1 MKNTK
6 GLLTIIISILFLL
19 SSAFSIGNIE
29 PVLHHSLIDFDKKVV
44 SGGPPPDGI
53 PPIEDPIYISIAEAE
68 DFMNSGDPIFVL
80 ESEEGIKA
88 YPQKILVWHEIVNE
102 FIDGK
107 AVSITYCPL
116 TGSAICYKGDLESGE
131 TNFGTSGKLVNSNLI
146 MYDRETRSYWPQ
158 ILGVAINGSEEGKLL
173 EEIPIIWTTWD
184 KLVNT
189 YPEARVLSLDT
200 GFFRSYGVDPYG
212 SYQSERSYYNSGEP
226 FFAVMAKDNRFESKE
241 VVIGIK
247 AGNSVAALSKTLVS
261 EKGILNIEVGGKS
274 IVAFYDK
281 ALDAVRVYS
290 RELEEKI
297 LEFEMEDK
305 TLKDS
310 GSGSLWN
317 IFGESI
323 DGDHKGKKLE
333 WITSFDVMWFAWY
346 AFYPDTEV
354 YE

>member
-1 MKNTK
+1 M
-6 GLLTIIISILFLL
+6 SMLFLL

-29 PVLHHSLIDFDKKVV
+29 PVLHHSLVDFDNKVV

-80 ESEEGIKA
+80 ESGEGIKA

-102 FIDGK
+102 FIEGE

-116 TGSAICYKGDLESGE
+116 TGSVICYKGDLEVGE
-131 TNFGTSGKLVNSNLI
+131 TNFGTSGKLVNSNLV

-173 EEIPIIWTTWD
+173 EELPIIWTTWD
-184 KLVNT
+184 KLKNT
-189 YPEARVLSLDT
+189 YPDAQVLSLDT

-212 SYQSERSYYNSGEP
+212 SYENERSYYNSGDA
-226 FFAVMAKDNRFESKE
+226 FFPVMARDDRFEPKE

-247 AGNSVAALSKTLVS
+247 AGTSVAAISKAVVS
-261 EKGILNIEVGGKS
+261 EKGIVNTEVGGVP
-274 IVAFYDK
+274 IVAVYDGS
-281 ALDAVRVYS
+281 LDTVRVYS
-290 RELEEKI
+290 REVNDEI
-297 LEFEMEDK
+297 LEFEIEEN
-305 TLKDS
+305 LFKDP
-310 GSGSLWN
+310 GTGSLWN
-317 IFGESI
+317 MFGEATE
-323 DGDHKGKKLE
+323 GDHKGNKLE
-333 WITSFDVMWFAWY
+333 WVTSFDVMWFAWY